1 MADIPSP
8 EQFMAQQNDAET
20 AQPAT
25 AQSPNNA
32 AGNAP
37 SPEQFM
43 QQEKPMAERIFGE
56 GVRPDATMGERA
68 LVTAEQATGAAAF
81 SVAMQRVMQKMALRH
96 GAAAMTGVGATPLVQ
111 GSLLAM
117 DAFELAKMTAVGGAV
132 GSLIEQGAANLG
144 AGRGTQVALGAVLP
158 GVAPT
163 MARVGQGVMEAA
175 GPTLGKL
182 VNAGT
187 YALGPA
193 GYKLRAIGYGLKG
206 AGEEQLRKGAVEAE
220 RAALLSATKPE
231 AATVA
236 GQALEKGVAEQT
248 SRFRTAQELKQ
259 ARIAGLISKEEAVKA
274 EAALAKEQAQPG
286 IMPETTPAK
295 LGEEMQTSVTKA
307 AEPLLTERAEGY
319 KKLYNEALQSARV
332 KERSGEHFGASEEG
346 AKIKEVLNQK
356 IRGTG
361 EPTSDYTPDQKAQFS
376 KLKEQIF
383 GRKGAV
389 DPITGEKL
397 PDIKPASARQLDTL
411 VRRLG
416 DAAFGKE
423 AEGAKAIDSQVAKDT
438 RDLILKGADGN
449 GGIYTWEPKFAEAKQ
464 FYRAKSEEL
473 GPWSTKRG
481 QAVTSKEDFV
491 GVLKNRFAMEP
502 DKVAQ
507 QYFSSSRGFDDL
519 TNQLGGNAKQ
529 ATKFGEEYAMQKLE
543 GLGSDKAEAWLKKQ
557 SWLEDSK
564 AKSLRDKLETYV
576 FEQRQKEGRAAS
588 LEEKAKSS
596 KVVSE
601 DHKSFLQNIDE
612 KVAAHQTA
620 LEKKFGIGA
629 PESSRIE
636 DVISGKMTT
645 KDINEF
651 RSVLRS
657 SPEARDAMPD
667 IALQY
672 IVKGDK
678 ADTIIGRAEQVL
690 HNLQRAKMLT
700 PKQATEIMDS
710 ANKFAEVTKGSI
722 NNRKQLDSW
731 TTHFAKR
738 LNGAV
743 SRTVGSAAV
752 GKLNEGKE

>member
-1 MADIPSP
+1 MSP
-8 EQFMAQQNDAET
+8 EEWLAQQDASKE
-20 AQPAT
+20 APAAT
-25 AQSPNNA
+25 TEPKQL
-32 AGNAP
+32 
-37 SPEQFM
+37 SPEEWAASQPKP
-43 QQEKPMAERIFGE
+43 EKPMAERIFGE

-81 SVAMQRVMQKMALRH
+81 SVAMQRVMQKMAMRH
-96 GAAAMTGVGATPLVQ
+96 AAAAMTGVGATPLVQ

-259 ARIAGLISKEEAVKA
+259 ARAAGLISKEEAVKA
-274 EAALAKEQAQPG
+274 EATLAKEQAQPG

-332 KERSGEHFGASEEG
+332 KERSGQNFGASEEG
-346 AKIKEVLNQK
+346 QK
-356 IRGTG
+356 IRSVLDEKIKGTG
-361 EPTSDYTPDQKAQFS
+361 EPTSDYTSDQKAQFT
-376 KLKEQIF
+376 KLKDQIF
-383 GRKGAV
+383 GKPEVV
-389 DPITGEKL
+389 DADGNVIEAGT
-397 PDIKPASARQLDTL
+397 KPASAKQLDTL

-449 GGIYTWEPKFAEAKQ
+449 GGIYAWEPKFAEAKQ
-464 FYRAKSEEL
+464 FYRAKTEEL

-543 GLGSDKAEAWLKKQ
+543 GLGSDKAEAWLKNAKQ
-557 SWLEDSK
+557 SWLEDPK

-601 DHKSFLQNIDE
+601 DRKSFLQNIDE
-612 KVAAHQTA
+612 KVAEHQTT

-651 RSVLRS
+651 RNVLRS

-678 ADTIIGRAEQVL
+678 ADTIIGRAEQAL
-690 HNLQRAKMLT
+690 HNLQRAKMIT

-710 ANKFAEVTKGSI
+710 ANKFAEVTKGAI

-752 GKLNEGKE
+752 GHLNEGKE

>member
-8 EQFMAQQNDAET
+8 EQFMAQQNA
-20 AQPAT
+20 AQPT
-25 AQSPNNA
+25 AEPSPSDT
-32 AGNAP
+32 AGNVP

-56 GVRPDATMGERA
+56 GVRPDATIGERA
-68 LVTAEQATGAAAF
+68 LVTTEQAAGAAAF

-132 GSLIEQGAANLG
+132 GSLIEQSAANLG

-206 AGEEQLRKGAVEAE
+206 AGEEQLRKEAVEAE
-220 RAALLSATKPE
+220 RAALLSGTKPE

-259 ARIAGLISKEEAVKA
+259 ARAAGLISKEEAAKA

-319 KKLYNEALQSARV
+319 KKLYNKAIESATK
-332 KERSGEHFGASEEG
+332 KEQAGQNFGASEEG
-346 AKIKEVLNQK
+346 QK
-356 IRGTG
+356 IRAILDQKIQGTG
-361 EPTSDYTPDQKAQFS
+361 EPTSDYTPDQKAQFT
-376 KLKEQIF
+376 KYRDQIF
-383 GRKGAV
+383 GKDAEVDADGNIIKGKE
-389 DPITGEKL
+389 G
-397 PDIKPASARQLDTL
+397 IKPASARQLDTL

-423 AEGAKAIDSQVAKDT
+423 AKGAEAIDSQVAKDI

-449 GGIYTWEPKFAEAKQ
+449 GGIYAWEPKFAEAKQ
-464 FYRAKSEEL
+464 FYRAKTEEL

-519 TNQLGGNAKQ
+519 TNQLGGNVKQ
-529 ATKFGEEYAMQKLE
+529 AAKFGEEYAMQKLE

-601 DHKSFLQNIDE
+601 DRKSFLQNIDE

-629 PESSRIE
+629 PETSRIE

-651 RSVLRS
+651 RNVLRS

-678 ADTIIGRAEQVL
+678 ADTIIGRAEQAL
-690 HNLQRAKMLT
+690 HNLQRAKMIT

-710 ANKFAEVTKGSI
+710 ANKFAEVTKGAI

-752 GKLNEGKE
+752 GNLNEGKE